1 GSTAGSGTNHD
12 RSRAALAAPS
22 GCKGYDRP
30 QSSWLPGE
38 PNIMSAL
45 ARLEPILESLS
56 EDRIR
61 QLIDFARF
69 LALEQD
75 RQEWLRFGQERLA
88 QAYGQDEPDYSEAD
102 IRPNRNP

>member
-1 GSTAGSGTNHD
+1 
-12 RSRAALAAPS
+12 
-22 GCKGYDRP
+22 
-30 QSSWLPGE
+30 
-38 PNIMSAL
+38 MSAL